1 MYFKD
6 QNTSLI
12 GKKHQ
17 NYGSWKGFLQKTSSA
32 HGMTVDFMNSILYYT
47 VSVQIISCDYCII
60 NREGIMR
67 PSNSL
72 RNYCMSVV
80 AGRRRAT
87 FLCDK
92 TK

>member
-1 MYFKD
+1 ME
-6 QNTSLI
+6 
-12 GKKHQ
+12 KKNQH
-17 NYGSWKGFLQKTSSA
+17 YGSWKGFLQKTSSV

-47 VSVQIISCDYCII
+47 VSVQVISYDRCFIK
-60 NREGIMR
+60 REGIMR

-72 RNYCMSVV
+72 WNYCMSVV
-80 AGRRRAT
+80 AGRRHAT